1 MSRSLIALVAAAG
14 LLGFI
19 ALMILQTATC
29 VYVSLPGGLYR
40 AVCAHVGL
48 Y

>member
-1 MSRSLIALVAAAG
+1 MSRSSVALVAAAG

-19 ALMILQTATC
+19 TLMIFQIATC

-40 AVCAHVGL
+40 AVCAHVSL